1 MNDQNWSGMMNQLD
15 IIRENMFVNTHA
27 IMCVKCVI
35 ALKKKNVSSSSTLT
49 LQLQTVQT
57 DSAYDNCLIV

>member
-35 ALKKKNVSSSSTLT
+35 ALKKKKKM
-49 LQLQTVQT
+49 
-57 DSAYDNCLIV
+57 